1 VLPDR
6 FFCRSQGQIEA
17 WYSSPITLHTV
28 EEQLMITRA
37 EATEQILAAKKAKGL
52 TFEAIAKAVGRHKVW
67 VTAALMGQAPMSAE
81 EANAAAQVLGLE
93 PEVAEALQEIP
104 MKGSLDSAVPVD
116 PLIYRF
122 HEITQ
127 VYGTTIKAL
136 IHEMFG
142 DGIMSAIDFEMDIR
156 KEDDPKGDR
165 VVVTYSGK
173 FLPYRK
179 W

>member
-1 VLPDR
+1 
-6 FFCRSQGQIEA
+6 
-17 WYSSPITLHTV
+17 
-28 EEQLMITRA
+28 MITRTQ
-37 EATEQILAAKKAKGL
+37 ATERILAAKQTKGL

-67 VTAALMGQAPMSAE
+67 VTAALLGQATMSAD
-81 EANAAAQVLGLE
+81 EANAAARVLGLD

-104 MKGSLDSAVPVD
+104 MKGALDSAVPVD

-142 DGIMSAIDFEMDIR
+142 DGIMSAIDFEMDI
-156 KEDDPKGDR
+156 KKVEDPKGDR
-165 VVVTYSGK
+165 VVVTYNGK
-173 FLPYRK
+173 FLPYKK

>member
-1 VLPDR
+1 
-6 FFCRSQGQIEA
+6 
-17 WYSSPITLHTV
+17 
-28 EEQLMITRA
+28 MITRA
-37 EATEQILAAKKAKGL
+37 EATKQILAAKKAKGF
-52 TFEAIAKAVGRHKVW
+52 TFESIAEAVGRHKVW

-81 EANAAAQVLGLE
+81 EAHSVVQVLGLG
-93 PEVAEALQEIP
+93 PEIAEALQEIP
-104 MKGSLDSAVPVD
+104 MKGSLESTVPVD

-156 KEDDPKGDR
+156 KEEDPKGDR
-165 VVVTYSGK
+165 VVVTYNGK

>member
-1 VLPDR
+1 MLARTD
-6 FFCRSQGQIEA
+6 
-17 WYSSPITLHTV
+17 
-28 EEQLMITRA
+28 
-37 EATEQILAAKKAKGL
+37 ATAQILAAKKAKGL
-52 TFEAIAKAVGRHKVW
+52 TFEAIATAVGRHKVW
-67 VTAALMGQAPMSAE
+67 VTAALLGQATMAAE
-81 EANAAAQVLGLE
+81 EANTAVRMLGLG

-104 MKGSLDSAVPVD
+104 SKGSLESTVPVD

-142 DGIMSAIDFEMDIR
+142 DGIMSAIDFDMDIR
-156 KEDDPKGDR
+156 KEEDPKGDR
-165 VVVTYSGK
+165 VVVTYNGK
-173 FLPYRK
+173 FLPYKK